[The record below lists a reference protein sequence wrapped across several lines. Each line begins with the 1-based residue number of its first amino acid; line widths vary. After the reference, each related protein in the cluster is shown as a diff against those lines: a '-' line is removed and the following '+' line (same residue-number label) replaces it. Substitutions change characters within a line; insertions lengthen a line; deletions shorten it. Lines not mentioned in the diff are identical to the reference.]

1 MVQILNFKH
10 LYYFWVIAREG
21 SIIAASRELHLAP
34 QTLSGQ
40 LSSLEDALGGLLFK
54 REGKQLILSH
64 LGRTL
69 LPYADDMFRVAEE
82 LKRVAALVTS
92 QQSIRVA
99 LGIAASIHKLYA
111 YRMIEPALKLD
122 REVDLSCRSGSI
134 EFLVQELD
142 HHRLDM
148 VLTDRLPPL
157 QRENPLHWYELERS
171 SITLF
176 AAPALGTRLKTN
188 FPLSLDGTP
197 FIVSTLESPYVHE
210 LMQWFERQGV
220 RPKVRAEVDDSALL
234 KVLGAHEMG
243 VFAAP
248 TAVSDEVCR
257 QYQVIPIG
265 KVDTVS
271 ERIYAVTRARSAVN
285 PAVEAICRRGRT

>member
-1 MVQILNFKH
+1 MVHNLNFKH

-40 LSSLEDALGGLLFK
+40 LASLEESLGGLLFK
-54 REGKQLILSH
+54 REGKQLILTH

-82 LKRVAALVTS
+82 LKRVAALVTT
-92 QQSIRVA
+92 QQSIRLAV
-99 LGIAASIHKLYA
+99 GIASSIHKLYA

-122 REVDLSCRSGSI
+122 REVTLSSRSGSI
-134 EFLVQELD
+134 DFLVQELD

-148 VLTDRLPPL
+148 VLTDRLPTL
-157 QRENPLHWYELERS
+157 QRDNPLHWYELERS

-176 AAPALGTRLKTN
+176 AAPGLSARLIAN
-188 FPLSLDGTP
+188 FPLSLDSTP
-197 FIVSTLESPYVHE
+197 FLVSTLESPYVHE

-220 RPKVRAEVDDSALL
+220 RPKVRAEVDDSALM
-234 KVLGAHEMG
+234 KVLGAHELG

-248 TAVSDEVCR
+248 TAVADEVCR
-257 QYQVIPIG
+257 QYHVVPIG
-265 KVDTVS
+265 KVDSIS

-285 PAVEAICRRGRT
+285 PAVEAICRRSLA